1 MFRLEGRR
9 RPATTPGALIPQP
22 FNTHNKRRPTMDL
35 GGLVAR
41 NARMLPDKEAVIC
54 EDRRYDWKTV
64 NEKVNAIA
72 NTLLRAGL
80 KKGDKVA
87 MWMFNSDWFVFTFY
101 GILKAGC
108 VAVPVNFRLAPPEA
122 EFIFDN
128 CDAAM
133 VFCDNV
139 FEPPVRAMRPRLAK
153 VRGYVSAGD
162 GRFEGFAPLAEVLSA
177 GATEEPAVSVD
188 EFDDSE
194 ILYTSG
200 TTGRPKGALFRHHNH
215 MVLVSTMCA
224 LIGMRPTDV
233 LLHAAPLFHSA
244 ELNLYM
250 NPGTYLGCTQ
260 VVVRDFVP
268 PKILSLIQQER
279 ISQFFGAPV
288 MYTFMMSVPD
298 FDAYDLS
305 SVRYY
310 GYGAAPMA
318 AESVRQMIQ
327 KFKTDRFFCL
337 CGFTEAGPG
346 GIALQPEFQI
356 SKAGAGGKY
365 IPNMECR
372 LVDDH
377 GTPVTEPSVVG
388 ELVIKGETTMKEYYK
403 NPEAT
408 REAIKDGWVHSG
420 DLGVMDAEGFITLVD
435 RKKDMIIT
443 GGENVYSKEVE
454 DAIYEHPAVAAAV
467 IVGVPH
473 RDWGETVMAVVA
485 LKKGAALGLNQ
496 LREFL
501 KPRIADYKIP
511 RLLEI
516 VEQLPMNVSGKVL
529 KYKLREMFK
538 DRALA

>member
-1 MFRLEGRR
+1 
-9 RPATTPGALIPQP
+9 
-22 FNTHNKRRPTMDL
+22 MDL

-41 NARMLPDKEAVIC
+41 NARMLPDKEALVC
-54 EDRRYDWKTV
+54 EDRRYNWKTV
-64 NEKVNAIA
+64 NEKVNAVA
-72 NTLLRAGL
+72 NTLIRAGL
-80 KKGDKVA
+80 KKGDTVA
-87 MWMFNSDWFVFTFY
+87 MWMFNSDWFVFAFY
-101 GILKAGC
+101 GIVKAGC
-108 VAVPVNFRLAPPEA
+108 VAVPVNFRLAQPEA
-122 EFIFDN
+122 EYIFDN
-128 CDAAM
+128 SDAAVVM
-133 VFCDNV
+133 CDDV
-139 FEPPVRAMRPRLAK
+139 FEPAVRNMRARLGK
-153 VRGYVSAGD
+153 VRGYVSAGE
-162 GRFEGFAPLAEVLSA
+162 GRFDGFTPLAEVLSSG
-177 GATEEPAVSVD
+177 GADEPEVRVD
-188 EFDDSE
+188 EFDESE
-194 ILYTSG
+194 LLYTSG
-200 TTGRPKGALFRHHNH
+200 TTGRPKGALFQHHNH
-215 MVLVSTMCA
+215 IVLVTTICA

-260 VVVRDFVP
+260 LVVKDFIP
-268 PKILSLIQQER
+268 QKILALIEKER
-279 ISQFFGAPV
+279 VTQFFGAPV
-288 MYTFMMSVPD
+288 MYTFLMNVPD
-298 FDAYDLS
+298 FDSYNLS

-327 KFKTDRFFCL
+327 EFKTDRFFCL

-356 SKAGAGGKY
+356 SKAGAGGQY

-372 LVDDH
+372 LVDH
-377 GTPVTEPSVVG
+377 EGKPIAEPGVVG

-408 REAIKDGWVHSG
+408 KETIRNGWVHSG
-420 DLGVMDAEGFITLVD
+420 DLGVMDADGFITLVD
-435 RKKDMIIT
+435 RRKDMIIT

-454 DAIYEHPAVAAAV
+454 DAIYEHPSVASAV
-467 IVGVPH
+467 IIGIPH
-473 RDWGETVMAVVA
+473 RDWGETVMAVVT
-485 LKKGAALGLNQ
+485 LKEGAALTLKE

-516 VEQLPMNVSGKVL
+516 VAQLPMNVSGKVL

-538 DRALA
+538 DRSLT